1 MLWWKRVERRTQD
14 ETKET
19 RLLSTVNYGPTV
31 IYGRHD
37 FCCFLH
43 RKPGLTH
50 RNLRWCLNVKSVTA
64 TIYSFFVCLLVLSH
78 H

>member
-50 RNLRWCLNVKSVTA
+50 RNTLMTTVNYGGAV
-64 TIYSFFVCLLVLSH
+64 IYGGA
-78 H
+78 